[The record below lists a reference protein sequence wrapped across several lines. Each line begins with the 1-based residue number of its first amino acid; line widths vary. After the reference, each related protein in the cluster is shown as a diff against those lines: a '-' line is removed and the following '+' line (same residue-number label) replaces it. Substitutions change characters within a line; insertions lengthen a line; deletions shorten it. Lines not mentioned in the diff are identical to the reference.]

1 MSELYQRIH
10 TRLEQGQAS
19 RLVSRYSPAGIERR
33 LIEEDNTDRDTGG
46 LSFEIEGDTLTL
58 TERFAPRPRLVIL
71 GGGHISLPLC
81 AFAKRLGFEIW
92 LYDDRPSFAN
102 PDRFPEAHTVICD
115 DFARLHKRLNLR
127 ESDYVTILTRGHK
140 HDILCLESL
149 LRGEVPHYIGM
160 IGSKRRIAIVKKEIA
175 AKTNC
180 AGLLGKFYAPI
191 GLEIGSVTPEE
202 IALSIMAEIIK
213 LKRLGRDGQGSK
225 KPQEGSMDKELLR
238 WLAEADKEKA
248 ALVTIVE
255 TSGSTPREIGAK
267 MAVTLSGHTIGS
279 LGGGCAEAEAIIRA
293 RDVIDQNGY
302 HLLEIDL
309 ADSAEEEGMVCGG
322 HMQILVE
329 AI

>member
-1 MSELYQRIH
+1 MSELYQRIRS
-10 TRLEQGQAS
+10 RLEQSQAS
-19 RLVSRYSPAGIERR
+19 RLISRYSPTGIERS
-33 LIEEDNTDRDTGG
+33 LIEEDSIDPSTGG
-46 LSFEIEGDTLTL
+46 LSFETTGDVLTL
-58 TERFAPRPRLVIL
+58 TERFASKPRLIIL
-71 GGGHISLPLC
+71 GGGHIAVPLC
-81 AFAKRLGFEIW
+81 AFAERLGFEIW

-115 DFARLHKRLNLR
+115 DFARLHKRLHLR

-180 AGLLGKFYAPI
+180 EGLLGKFYAPI
-191 GLEIGSVTPEE
+191 GLEIGSVTPVE

-213 LKRLGRDGQGSK
+213 LKRLGRDGSGTK
-225 KPQEGSMDKELLR
+225 KPQEGSMDPELLH
-238 WLAEADKEKA
+238 WLADTQDERA
-248 ALVTIVE
+248 ALITIID

-267 MAVTLSGHTIGS
+267 MAVTLSGNTIGS
-279 LGGGCAEAEAIIRA
+279 IGGGCAEAEAITRA
-293 RDVIDQNGY
+293 RDVIDQSGY

-309 ADSAEEEGMVCGG
+309 ADSAEEDGMVCGG

>member
-1 MSELYQRIH
+1 M
-10 TRLEQGQAS
+10 
-19 RLVSRYSPAGIERR
+19 
-33 LIEEDNTDRDTGG
+33 
-46 LSFEIEGDTLTL
+46 
-58 TERFAPRPRLVIL
+58 
-71 GGGHISLPLC
+71 
-81 AFAKRLGFEIW
+81 
-92 LYDDRPSFAN
+92 
-102 PDRFPEAHTVICD
+102 ICD

-149 LRGEVPHYIGM
+149 LRGNIPHYIGM

-180 AGLLGKFYAPI
+180 EGLLGKFYAPI

-213 LKRLGRDGQGSK
+213 LKRLGKDGSGTK
-225 KPQEGSMDKELLR
+225 KPQEECIDPELLL
-238 WLAEADKEKA
+238 WLTQNQDERA
-248 ALVTIVE
+248 ALVTIIE
-255 TSGSTPREIGAK
+255 ASGSTPREVGAK
-267 MAVTLSGHTIGS
+267 MAVTLSGDIIGS
-279 LGGGCAEAEAIIRA
+279 IGGGCAEAEAITRA
-293 RDVIDQNGY
+293 RDVIDQIGY

-309 ADSAEEEGMVCGG
+309 ADSAEEDGMVCGG